1 MRGDDCGGGHQAI
14 TTQADMTSFSMQ
26 VRADT
31 KWQLCSRQKQSP
43 RVSTDA
49 PMRPLG
55 TASLFLPLF

>member
-1 MRGDDCGGGHQAI
+1 MRGDDCDGGHQAI
-14 TTQADMTSFSMQ
+14 TTQADMTSSMQ

-43 RVSTDA
+43 QVSTDA
-49 PMRPLG
+49 PVRPHG